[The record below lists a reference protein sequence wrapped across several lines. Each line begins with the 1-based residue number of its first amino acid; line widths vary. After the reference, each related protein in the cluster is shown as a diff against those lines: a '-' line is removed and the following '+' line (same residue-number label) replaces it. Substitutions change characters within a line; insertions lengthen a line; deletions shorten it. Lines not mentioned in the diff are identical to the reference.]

1 MSNRIREEEIEGIVQ
16 LVLSDLNGEKH
27 IDTLSIENKP
37 DKTEV
42 QTIVKHLFRLIFP
55 GFYRDRTVKIY
66 HLKNSIAVTV
76 EDIFFHLH
84 RQIMLALDFFQSGN
98 PMTEEE
104 CQNYEL
110 LKNHPDIG
118 TPWAEED
125 REREAYRICRAFFEK
140 IPMIREYVESDLL
153 AAYDGDPAAKC
164 LEEIV
169 LAYPGL
175 MAIMVYR
182 LAHELYL
189 LGVPVIP
196 RIMTEFAHSETG
208 VDIHPGATI
217 GKSFFIDHATGIVVG
232 ETSII
237 GNNVKIYQGVTIGAL
252 STRGG
257 QKLAGK
263 KRHPTIEDNV
273 TIYSGASILGGDT
286 VIGANSVIGGNTFI
300 TSSVPAD
307 TRVSMKNPEMEYK
320 TKGDK
325 RVTKEIE
332 QSEAWFYII

>member
-76 EDIFFHLH
+76 EDIFYHLH

-104 CQNYEL
+104 RQNYEL

-140 IPMIREYVESDLL
+140 IPMIREYVE
-153 AAYDGDPAAKC
+153 
-164 LEEIV
+164 
-169 LAYPGL
+169 
-175 MAIMVYR
+175 
-182 LAHELYL
+182 
-189 LGVPVIP
+189 
-196 RIMTEFAHSETG
+196 
-208 VDIHPGATI
+208 
-217 GKSFFIDHATGIVVG
+217 
-232 ETSII
+232 
-237 GNNVKIYQGVTIGAL
+237 
-252 STRGG
+252 
-257 QKLAGK
+257 
-263 KRHPTIEDNV
+263 
-273 TIYSGASILGGDT
+273 
-286 VIGANSVIGGNTFI
+286 
-300 TSSVPAD
+300 
-307 TRVSMKNPEMEYK
+307 
-320 TKGDK
+320 
-325 RVTKEIE
+325 
-332 QSEAWFYII
+332 